1 VKFWFWF
8 GLWLSEDTEDTGDD
22 PKMQSTIGF
31 VSRGSLHTAPS
42 PPPAT
47 DLAYRTSNH
56 HQSNCSPFFSLKPNP
71 HHLHHQSPPDQTKMG
86 SGLSQTAQTD
96 PVYQEALAKISEAFD
111 TYDKN
116 NDGIL
121 SKREFLAIVNENL
134 PDNNSSNTITDE
146 DKEQW
151 FVSLDRNNDGVIDR
165 NEFMQWWTGNSD
177 TTSKRA
183 KGLDAVRTKLANKKG
198 NFKKSFSS

>member
-1 VKFWFWF
+1 
-8 GLWLSEDTEDTGDD
+8 
-22 PKMQSTIGF
+22 
-31 VSRGSLHTAPS
+31 
-42 PPPAT
+42 
-47 DLAYRTSNH
+47 
-56 HQSNCSPFFSLKPNP
+56 
-71 HHLHHQSPPDQTKMG
+71 MG

-111 TYDKN
+111 AYDRN

-134 PDNNSSNTITDE
+134 PDNKSSNTITDE

-165 NEFMQWWTGNSD
+165 NEFKQWWTGNSD

-183 KGLDAVRTKLANKKG
+183 KGLDGVRTKLANKKG
-198 NFKKSFSS
+198 IFLGFTFAEYKKSKTSICVCCNILAMDTIQYLGTR

>member
-1 VKFWFWF
+1 
-8 GLWLSEDTEDTGDD
+8 
-22 PKMQSTIGF
+22 
-31 VSRGSLHTAPS
+31 
-42 PPPAT
+42 
-47 DLAYRTSNH
+47 
-56 HQSNCSPFFSLKPNP
+56 
-71 HHLHHQSPPDQTKMG
+71 MG

-198 NFKKSFSS
+198 NFKKSFSSWKWIVFHLCFSFVLSHS